1 MRRDSQG
8 AIRSL
13 RCSGH
18 AAFDIEGGV
27 DIVCAGVSALTG
39 ALALGLGEVVGIDAL
54 RSEADGLLD
63 FSIPENIS
71 GEQWAS
77 AQVLLKTVV
86 LALSELE
93 RNYKG
98 FLAVET
104 L

>member
-1 MRRDSQG
+1 M
-8 AIRSL
+8 
-13 RCSGH
+13 
-18 AAFDIEGGV
+18 